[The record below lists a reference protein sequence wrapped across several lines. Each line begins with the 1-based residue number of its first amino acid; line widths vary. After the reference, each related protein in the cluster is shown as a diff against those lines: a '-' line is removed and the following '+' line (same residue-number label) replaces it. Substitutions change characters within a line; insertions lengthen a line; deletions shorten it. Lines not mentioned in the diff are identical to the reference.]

1 MLIKYKD
8 AAYNN
13 KIEDLRNN
21 GYTVNFVDFDYD
33 DFVMEE
39 GNPVPFIEL
48 QLPNGGK
55 SYNDYS
61 AIVAWSN
68 YVENSHDLSTR
79 TYSGMPVP
87 SSFTVQDGDTPV
99 NCYYVIEDTATEGVV
114 RFSRIITSQGPF
126 SNEDFS
132 DFVGNLCGLM
142 FIEGDECTLDPDVS
156 LVVPNLEAI
165 FSQVNATET
174 FQLDLTTKTRLLS
187 LGDDEEVLGPRFY
200 SFTQQPTLII
210 EDLTDVPAKDCIC
223 NNGNCSICHD
233 SIFSCTALKMIGF
246 SSIKDIETLEKSNID
261 LLRFIAQN
269 NNLVFEKNVTEARP
283 GCLYL
288 RENVIYPIASSLS
301 LKSDIHI
308 CGNGST
314 IMAYAANEDNEENFV
329 GRKNTVIITNKD
341 LTTPISNVSFANLTF
356 KGTYPLCDS
365 NNQPIGD
372 DETGFVGDQCIYTQA
387 EYPLIKNLRFENV
400 NFTGFKFAVHTG
412 KSENTVYN
420 AENCNWKFNNCD
432 FTDVETGFMLS
443 WVQGITVT
451 NCHIDNSIA
460 KDDLH
465 HCMYI
470 ARGSSYISVDNCLLE
485 NSIGGGIDF
494 GDTTKATDEKKM
506 HHCSF
511 TNLQIRNCRVAV
523 TIGSPSEDI
532 IVKNI
537 HATNVGRALKLGNC
551 KRVTIDNFNA
561 TGNFYYEYIRKDAD
575 GETRFPNTNGE
586 WGGISVWGYADAKIT
601 NSFFS
606 TGGAMFTSQKSELLS
621 DDFDYRVV
629 TANLEFKNCIF
640 VSTFSEYKLGSDRKT
655 YYQPSANL
663 GIRTENV
670 DGLKEFYYYYVNFD
684 DCQFYMNSE
693 NNEYS
698 MITLRGFEEHPSIYN
713 FSNCLIAYRD
723 GNGNAYHDKELLY
736 DDEGGIIENQIV
748 SMPKSYFINPDSGSH
763 AKISN
768 CSFYHNREIYPESG
782 ADYGFVKFS
791 LLKYCTLENNRYNQ
805 RFKVVDE
812 YPVVESEETN

>member
-13 KIEDLRNN
+13 KIENLRNN

-55 SYNDYS
+55 SYNDYT

-79 TYSGMPVP
+79 THSGMPVP

-142 FIEGDECTLDPDVS
+142 FIEGDEHNLEPDTS
-156 LVVPNLEAI
+156 LIVPNLEA
-165 FSQVNATET
+165 FFAQASRTAD
-174 FQLDLTTKTRLLS
+174 FQLDIANKTKLLS
-187 LGDDEEVLGPRFY
+187 LGDNEDFPAYRCYKIIPSIPHGESSEIEFDGTSYHTENSSYQLLPLPIDGILDLTGITEEDLATKSKAEIYEIAKSNSDKITSTVTNETFGCLNLEKGLIYPVARSLTLKNNLY
-200 SFTQQPTLII
+200 IKGNGATLLAYDMITRSCGRLERRVMSFINNINAEASISNVTF
-210 EDLTDVPAKDCIC
+210 EDLTFRGGFPFYDC
-223 NNGNCSICHD
+223 D
-233 SIFSCTALKMIGF
+233 
-246 SSIKDIETLEKSNID
+246 
-261 LLRFIAQN
+261 
-269 NNLVFEKNVTEARP
+269 
-283 GCLYL
+283 
-288 RENVIYPIASSLS
+288 
-301 LKSDIHI
+301 
-308 CGNGST
+308 
-314 IMAYAANEDNEENFV
+314 
-329 GRKNTVIITNKD
+329 
-341 LTTPISNVSFANLTF
+341 
-356 KGTYPLCDS
+356 
-365 NNQPIGD
+365 NQPIGD
-372 DETGFVGDQCIYTQA
+372 GETGFVGDQCIYTQA

-400 NFTGFKFAVHTG
+400 NFNGFKFAVHTG

-443 WVQGITVT
+443 WVQGVTVT
-451 NCHIDNSIA
+451 NSHIDNSIA

-470 ARGSSYISVDNCLLE
+470 ARGSSYITVDNCLLE

-532 IVKNI
+532 VVKNI
-537 HATNVGRALKLGNC
+537 YATNVGRALKLGNC

-561 TGNFYYEYIRKDAD
+561 TGSFYYDFIRKDAD
-575 GETRFPNTNGE
+575 GETCFPNTDGE
-586 WGGISVWGYADAKIT
+586 WSGISVWGYADAKIT

-606 TGGAMFTSQKSELLS
+606 TGGAMFTSQKSGLLPDELAS
-621 DDFDYRVV
+621 QPVR
-629 TANLEFKNCIF
+629 TTLEFDNCIF
-640 VSTFSEYKLGSDRKT
+640 VSTFSEHKPGSDGVS
-655 YYQPSANL
+655 YYQPGASL
-663 GIRTENV
+663 GVNNSDLAQPYVYNV
-670 DGLKEFYYYYVNFD
+670 DFNN
-684 DCQFYMNSE
+684 CQFYMNSE
-693 NNEYS
+693 NNERS
-698 MITLRGFEEHPSIYN
+698 MIALKGYDGNDSEKSVYKFTD
-713 FSNCLIAYRD
+713 CLVAYRD
-723 GNGNAYHDKELLY
+723 GNGTPEDNHPEKADSMPDGFFIYPDKGTWVEIEDCVFYVNKANATNSSECGFVMNKYLYMDEIESDKERCL
-736 DDEGGIIENQIV
+736 I
-748 SMPKSYFINPDSGSH
+748 KSYS
-763 AKISN
+763 K
-768 CSFYHNREIYPESG
+768 YHL
-782 ADYGFVKFS
+782 F
-791 LLKYCTLENNRYNQ
+791 T
-805 RFKVVDE
+805 
-812 YPVVESEETN
+812 

>member
-61 AIVAWSN
+61 AIVAWSD
-68 YVENSHDLSTR
+68 YLENEDNPDVPTDFDR
-79 TYSGMPVP
+79 THSGMPVP

-142 FIEGDECTLDPDVS
+142 FIEGDECTLNPDVS
-156 LVVPNLEAI
+156 LVVPNIEAI

-200 SFTQQPTLII
+200 SFTKQPTLII

-314 IMAYAANEDNEENFV
+314 IMAYAMETNAN
-329 GRKNTVIITNKD
+329 NTLASVPMSI
-341 LTTPISNVSFANLTF
+341 ISNSPDNGPVLNVTIENLTF
-356 KGTYPLCDS
+356 RGRFDNTAY
-365 NNQPIGD
+365 GV
-372 DETGFVGDQCIYTQA
+372 EDQCIKTYCDDSI
-387 EYPLIKNLRFENV
+387 IKNLTFEKV
-400 NFTGFKFAVHTG
+400 KFRGFIFTVHNNRYG
-412 KSENTVYN
+412 N
-420 AENCNWKFNNCD
+420 AEPDGSSNWLFNNCD
-432 FTDVETGFMLS
+432 FSNSATPVMLS
-443 WVQGITVT
+443 WISGVTFT
-451 NCHIDNSIA
+451 NCHFDDSLGDTEGEHCIYIA
-460 KDDLH
+460 KGSR
-465 HCMYI
+465 YI
-470 ARGSSYISVDNCLLE
+470 TVDNCLLE
-485 NSIGGGIDF
+485 NAVGAGIVNSDAS
-494 GDTTKATDEKKM
+494 GLVESHLM
-506 HHCSF
+506 HHNVF
-511 TNLQIRNCRVAV
+511 TNLQIRNCN
-523 TIGSPSEDI
+523 IGIIIGCPSQDI
-532 IVKNI
+532 LIENVFV
-537 HATNVGRALKLGNC
+537 TNVSRALMLQNC
-551 KRVTIDNFNA
+551 KNVTVNNFNA
-561 TGNFYYEYIRKDAD
+561 SGSFYYNYIRKGTE
-575 GETRFPNTNGE
+575 GEHMIVNGATE
-586 WGGISVWGYADAKIT
+586 WCALLLLGYVEAKIS

-606 TGGAMFTSQKSELLS
+606 TGGLLFYSAKSYFSLASLGRKIPS
-621 DDFDYRVV
+621 
-629 TANLEFKNCIF
+629 TLEFDNCVF
-640 VSTFSEYKLGSDRKT
+640 STTFSEYKPGSVSGIF
-655 YYQPSANL
+655 YQPDCCLGVSTSAENGL
-663 GIRTENV
+663 TEYYHYNV
-670 DGLKEFYYYYVNFD
+670 LFNN
-684 DCQFYMNSE
+684 CQFFMNSE
-693 NNEYS
+693 NNERS
-698 MITLRGFEEHPSIYN
+698 MIALKGYDGNDSEKSVYKFTD
-713 FSNCLIAYRD
+713 CLVAYRD
-723 GNGNAYHDKELLY
+723 GNGTPEDNHPEKADSMPDGFFIYPDKGTWVEIEDCVFYVNKANATNSSECGFVMNKYLYMDEIESDKERCL
-736 DDEGGIIENQIV
+736 I
-748 SMPKSYFINPDSGSH
+748 KSYS
-763 AKISN
+763 K
-768 CSFYHNREIYPESG
+768 YHL
-782 ADYGFVKFS
+782 F
-791 LLKYCTLENNRYNQ
+791 T
-805 RFKVVDE
+805 
-812 YPVVESEETN
+812 